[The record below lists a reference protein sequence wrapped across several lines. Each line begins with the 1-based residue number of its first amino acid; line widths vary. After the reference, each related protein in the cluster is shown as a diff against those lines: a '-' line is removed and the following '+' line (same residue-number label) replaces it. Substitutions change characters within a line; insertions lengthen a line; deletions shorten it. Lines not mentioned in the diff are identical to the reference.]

1 MIVVPASAAAPLVG
15 DGAVSNPLLTTPAAG
30 VAWSTLSWAF
40 PQVTCAVN
48 ARPMTGFTALWY
60 PHDRYAI
67 ASVR

>member
-40 PQVTCAVN
+40 PKSRVVN